1 MNENNSI
8 QLGKI
13 TIDYLIDGSATGAM
27 GIFEMTVQPGANV
40 PPPHSHS
47 NNEEIIYVL
56 EGKLRYSVGGNARDL
71 SPGESMR
78 TPKGIVHEFSNP
90 FSEPAR
96 AMTVLSPDI
105 GAQYFRDVAEVMKKG
120 PPPDKMA
127 LLAVMKQYGLVPSA
141 PAAAH

>member
-13 TIDYLIDGSATGAM
+13 TINYLIDGSATGTM

-56 EGKLRYSVGGNARDL
+56 EGKLRYSVGGNVRDL
-71 SPGESMR
+71 SPGESMH
-78 TPKGIVHEFSNP
+78 TPKGVVHEFSNP
-90 FSEPAR
+90 FSEPTR

-120 PPPDKMA
+120 PPPDKAA

-141 PAAAH
+141 PPAAH